1 MAGMGRPMQTL
12 QLPGR
17 GSAQILTRR
26 LRPFRKTLKQ
36 VVRGPY
42 WQTPPSPALQHEA
55 LVLLRDAGVRVIE
68 VEDIQPDVLKAAGY
82 RQIMTPSSVGSL
94 TLGHGPDVR
103 RNLMS
108 IKWRNALRKA
118 QASDLRLE
126 IRPYNHGV
134 DKWILDEDR
143 KQQARKGYRGL
154 PPEVTQAFAIMNQDQ
169 ATIVTAAKHAVP
181 IAAMVFLRHGTAATY
196 HIGWSS
202 AEGRAH
208 NAHNLCL
215 ASAADHFEA
224 QGTHVIDL
232 GCIDTD
238 AAPGLARFKIGAGA
252 QVKQLGGKWLHLRC
266 FKRRGSV

>member
-118 QASDLRLE
+118 DHEPRPSHYRDSRKTCGPHRCDGVLAPRDSGHLSHRL
-126 IRPYNHGV
+126 V
-134 DKWILDEDR
+134 
-143 KQQARKGYRGL
+143 
-154 PPEVTQAFAIMNQDQ
+154 V
-169 ATIVTAAKHAVP
+169 
-181 IAAMVFLRHGTAATY
+181 
-196 HIGWSS
+196 
-202 AEGRAH
+202 
-208 NAHNLCL
+208 C
-215 ASAADHFEA
+215 
-224 QGTHVIDL
+224 
-232 GCIDTD
+232 
-238 AAPGLARFKIGAGA
+238 
-252 QVKQLGGKWLHLRC
+252 
-266 FKRRGSV
+266 